1 MKKFLIGAVLL
12 FLTIMG
18 GVYAVYHRGFYMDIH
33 PDRPI
38 AVWCRTEGKE
48 IQIKKDKEFESFLIK
63 GVDVS
68 SSMPGEYASS
78 FAPSEKDYLR
88 WLKKIAEM
96 GANTVRVYTIMDDEF
111 YNAFYKFNTT
121 GKDRLYLMQGILVS
135 DEANAGAED
144 AYGDEFFGRLIK
156 DGLDAVDIIH
166 GRKII
171 TTNDMRGTGVYLKD
185 ISPWVLGYIVGQ
197 EWNTSTVAYTDH
209 REFYDTE
216 YHGDYFETT
225 EDATVFETMLAKVL
239 DRMTSYESKKYKT
252 QRLISFANDPLNDPF
267 AYETGYAKQIGK
279 YSFID
284 AEHIVPKKE
293 YQGGYFASYRLF
305 DFANEFYKYLS
316 QEQKAEFGEI
326 LDEIDTEE
334 MYGGYIPLMSA
345 YHTMPVIAAG
355 YGFSTARGA
364 VTVESEPLTE
374 EEQGEKLMLV
384 YRDMVKNKWSGGFIS
399 TWQDTWE
406 RRTWNTAFS
415 SVITQNYLWHDLQS
429 DGQNYGIMAYKPGEK
444 ENVCTV
450 DGENSEWEKE
460 DKVLEHNG
468 MSLSVK
474 TDEEGIYLLVQ
485 GRDLEE
491 KRLYVPI
498 DTTENSGS
506 NQVLGLP
513 VSFQR
518 KADFLLCIDGKE
530 NTKLL
535 VQERYDALRENF
547 LFETTGRDPFLHYP
561 DKNSAEFVSI
571 GMALQNQVYVDES
584 LMLTPYEIQQKKALR
599 VWETGKMV
607 HGKGDPED
615 PEYNSLADFCFGK
628 QCVELCIPWLLLN
641 VGDPSGMEIHRDYY
655 EHYGVSFQKASEFWF
670 GIGEEEMEIPMEKRE
685 MEGYE
690 TPKWREYLKKSYT
703 VIQNEWK
710 EGAQDEIVSYQ

>member
-12 FLTIMG
+12 FLMVMG
-18 GVYAVYHRGFYMDIH
+18 GTYAVYNKGFYIDFY
-33 PDRPI
+33 PDSPI
-38 AVWCRTEGKE
+38 IVWCRTEGKE
-48 IQIKKDKEFESFLIK
+48 IQIKKEKEFENFLIK

-88 WLKKIAEM
+88 WLTDIAEM
-96 GANTVRVYTIMDDEF
+96 GANAVRVYTIMDDEF
-111 YNAFYKFNTT
+111 YNAFYTFN
-121 GKDRLYLMQGILVS
+121 KNSEDKLYLMQGILVS
-135 DEANAGAED
+135 DEANAGADD
-144 AYGDEFFGRLIK
+144 AYGDDFFDRLIK

-171 TTNDMRGTGVYLKD
+171 TTNDMRGTGTYFKD

-197 EWNTSTVAYTDH
+197 EWNSSTVAYTDH

-225 EDATVFETMLAKVL
+225 EDATVFETLLAKVL

-252 QRLISFANDPLNDPF
+252 QRLISFANDPLNDPLE
-267 AYETGYAKQIGK
+267 YETGYAKQIGK
-279 YSFID
+279 YSFIN
-284 AEHIVPKKE
+284 AEHIVPKRK

-305 DFANEFYKYLS
+305 DFANEFSEHLS
-316 QEQKAEFGEI
+316 QEQQISLAEM
-326 LDEIDTEE
+326 IDKTDVEK
-334 MYGGYIPLMSA
+334 MYGEYIPLMSA

-374 EEQGEKLMLV
+374 EEQGKKLVQV
-384 YRDMVKNKWSGGFIS
+384 YREIVKNKWSGAFIS
-399 TWQDTWE
+399 SWQDTWE

-444 ENVCTV
+444 ESVCTV
-450 DGENSEWEKE
+450 DGEMSEWKKE

-468 MSLSVK
+468 MSLSVR

-485 GRDLEE
+485 GKDLAE
-491 KRLYVPI
+491 KKLYIPI
-498 DTTENSGS
+498 DTTEKSGS
-506 NQVLGLP
+506 AHVEGIPL
-513 VSFQR
+513 SFQR

-547 LFETTGRDPFLHYP
+547 LFETTGRDPFIHYP
-561 DKNSAEFVSI
+561 DKDSATFVSV
-571 GMALQNQVYVDES
+571 GMALQNQVYIDES
-584 LMLTPYEIQQKKALR
+584 LMLTPYEIQQKKALG
-599 VWETGKMV
+599 VWETGKLL
-607 HGKGDPED
+607 HGKGNPED
-615 PEYNSLADFCFGK
+615 SDYNSLSDFCFGN
-628 QCVELCIPWLLLN
+628 QCVELRIPWMLLN
-641 VGDPSGMEIHRDYY
+641 VGDPSAMEIHSDYY

-670 GIGEEEMEIPMEKRE
+670 GMGEENTEISMKKRE
-685 MEGYE
+685 MQGYE
-690 TPKWREYLKKSYT
+690 KPKWREYLKKSYDI
-703 VIQNEWK
+703 IQSEWR
-710 EGAQDEIVSYQ
+710 EEAQDEAVSY